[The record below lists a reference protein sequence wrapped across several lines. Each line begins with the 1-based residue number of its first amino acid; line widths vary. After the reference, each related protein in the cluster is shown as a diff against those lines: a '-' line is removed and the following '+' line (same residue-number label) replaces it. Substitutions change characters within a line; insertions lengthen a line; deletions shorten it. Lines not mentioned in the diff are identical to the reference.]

1 MNDILLQA
9 NCLKRRWF
17 VLANLKRNPEKHHMY
32 YIYSGEQIGIEFA
45 AALIGYPVATWGT
58 LKEVPIPEDI
68 LSIINNLY

>member
-17 VLANLKRNPEKHHMY
+17 ALANAKSNPAKQNMY
-32 YIYSGEQIGIEFA
+32 YLFSGEQIGIEFA

-68 LSIINNLY
+68 LSILNKI